1 MIFVCFET
9 VFKGKEVW
17 TLEIKGAN
25 VYEKI
30 RYSMELLK

>member
-17 TLEIKGAN
+17 TLEIKGN
-25 VYEKI
+25 NIHEKI
-30 RYSMELLK
+30 RYLEEILK